1 MELGFLGKSC
11 LVTGGAQGLGRAI
24 CRGLAKEGVNIAIN
38 YRSSEIKAM
47 ELARELTS
55 EYGVKSVAIG
65 GDVGSES
72 DVANMFDIAVGKLK
86 GLDFLVNNAGICPT
100 CFVVDMSLQTWSDVI
115 GTNLTGMF
123 IASRQMARYLI
134 KKGKP
139 GRIVN
144 ICSQTAMNGSTSGK
158 AHYAASKGGMLSFTN
173 SFAKEVAKHEIAVNA
188 VSPGMMFTEM
198 NSDKLESELEDYT
211 ERIPI
216 GRIATVDEVAAGVV
230 FLCSG
235 ASSYM
240 TGSNLDIS
248 GGMIGR

>member
-1 MELGFLGKSC
+1 MELGLIGKSC

-24 CRGLAKEGVNIAIN
+24 CRGLAKEGVNVAIN
-38 YRSSEIKAM
+38 YRSNEIKAM
-47 ELARELTS
+47 ELARELAS
-55 EYGVKSVAIG
+55 EHGVKSVAIG

-72 DVANMFDIAVGKLK
+72 DVANMFGIAVRELK

-100 CFVVDMSLQTWSDVI
+100 CYVVDMSLQIWNDVI

-134 KKGKP
+134 DKGKP

-144 ICSQTAMNGSTSGK
+144 ICSQTAMNGSSSGK
-158 AHYAASKGGMLSFTN
+158 SHYAASKGGMLSFTN
-173 SFAKEVAKHEIAVNA
+173 SFAKEVAKHDIAVNA
-188 VSPGMMFTEM
+188 VSPGMMLTEM
-198 NSDKLESELEDYT
+198 NSDKLESEIEDYN

-216 GRIATVDEVAAGVV
+216 GRIATVNEVASGVV
-230 FLCSG
+230 FLCSS